1 MKRLLTLV
9 IMAVLC
15 LVSCSKEAQ
24 IIGSW
29 ECESIQVKS
38 MGTTVDINLAEQ
50 GMIFTLTFKDGGVL
64 ETKMSVSGETSTD
77 TSTYTITEDNL
88 VIDGDP
94 IPYELKGKKLVMYGG
109 GDLMEMDGEFT
120 MTFVRM

>member
-38 MGTTVDINLAEQ
+38 MGTTIDINPAEQ
-50 GMIFTLTFKDGGVL
+50 GMTFILTFKDGGVL
-64 ETKMSVSGETSTD
+64 ETKASVSGETTTD
-77 TSTYTITEDNL
+77 TSTYTITDDSL
-88 VIDGDP
+88 IIDGDA
-94 IPYELKGKKLVMYGG
+94 ISYELKGKKHVMYGG
-109 GDLMEMDGEFT
+109 GDLMDMDGEFT

>member
-29 ECESIQVKS
+29 ECENIQVKS
-38 MGTTVDINLAEQ
+38 MGTTIDINPVEQ
-50 GMIFTLTFKDGGVL
+50 GMTFILTFKDGGVL
-64 ETKMSVSGETSTD
+64 ETKASVSGETTTE
-77 TSTYTITEDNL
+77 TSTYTITDDSL
-88 VIDGDP
+88 IIDGDA
-94 IPYELKGKKLVMYGG
+94 ISYELKGKKLVMYGG
-109 GDLMEMDGEFT
+109 GDLMDMDGEFT